1 MAIMV
6 IVTGCTNFGA
16 DMKAEKMK
24 ICKETFLTDN
34 KVSEK
39 AFLTVGQI
47 LEETY
52 IIEVVMYHYGNIYVE
67 YPKIHCLKDK
77 EREKW
82 HCILVKIVARGFQLS
97 TRYAHSATRQ
107 DQKLG

>member
-34 KVSEK
+34 KVPDIGRDLYHRSGNVPLWKHLCRVSENT
-39 AFLTVGQI
+39 L
-47 LEETY
+47 
-52 IIEVVMYHYGNIYVE
+52 
-67 YPKIHCLKDK
+67 LK
-77 EREKW
+77 R
-82 HCILVKIVARGFQLS
+82 
-97 TRYAHSATRQ
+97 
-107 DQKLG
+107 